1 LNIATDEW
9 EVGSWK
15 NDRPPTQK
23 NTKKYNSKDKINHKN
38 AVYMDAGST
47 KVRIGSFLTADK
59 ESV

>member
-1 LNIATDEW
+1 MNGKLTLGKMTDRQL
-9 EVGSWK
+9 K
-15 NDRPPTQK
+15 KTQ
-23 NTKKYNSKDKINHKN
+23 KKYNSKDKKNHKN